1 MNNKRLIPIL
11 TLIIFLGV
19 LAGVFTHMKNNHNP
33 DAHTSKSKS
42 QVKNAITNSSHKT
55 KITPELMVVNK
66 KHPLTSDYNPYN
78 GSTTDNNPSGS
89 GLSPATNQAKTAL
102 IQAMQKAGF
111 KISEN
116 VSGYRSYR
124 YQTILYQNYVQQH
137 GQAEADT
144 FSARP
149 GYSEH
154 QSGLAFDLIGANGD
168 LPTDDQMYQWLQ
180 NHAHNFG
187 LIIRFPRGSNASTG
201 YMGEEWH
208 MRYVGK
214 ANATKMHQQHI
225 ATLEEFTGLPGGD
238 YNQDSKQDIPAISE
252 ID

>member
-1 MNNKRLIPIL
+1 
-11 TLIIFLGV
+11 
-19 LAGVFTHMKNNHNP
+19 
-33 DAHTSKSKS
+33 
-42 QVKNAITNSSHKT
+42 
-55 KITPELMVVNK
+55 MVVNK
-66 KHPLTSDYNPYN
+66 KHPLNSDYNPYN

-111 KISEN
+111 QISN
-116 VSGYRSYR
+116 NISGYRSYQ
-124 YQTILYQNYVQQH
+124 YQTILYQNYVRQH

-154 QSGLAFDLIGANGD
+154 QSGLAFDLVGADGD
-168 LPTDDQMYQWLQ
+168 LPTDNQMYQWLQ
-180 NHAHNFG
+180 KHAHNFG

-201 YMGEEWH
+201 YIGEEWH

-214 ANATKMHQQHI
+214 TNATKMYQQHI
-225 ATLEEFTGLPGGD
+225 ATLEEFTGLPGGE
-238 YNQDSKQDIPAISE
+238 YNQDSQQDIPAISE